1 MAIAFITTPVSGQD
15 SLDKDI
21 IFSTGGPVRDSD
33 LSTSADSQ
41 GNIYLAEVFDGSVH
55 TGKAARGL
63 YKQVLN
69 THFISQFSHF
79 IISDF

>member
-1 MAIAFITTPVSGQD
+1 MVAIAFITTPVSGQD

-21 IFSTGGPVRDSD
+21 IFSAGGPVRDSD

-41 GNIYLAEVFDGSVH
+41 GNIYLAEVLEGSEVA
-55 TGKAARGL
+55 GGL
-63 YKQVLN
+63 YRQALN
-69 THFISQFSHF
+69 IHFISQFSHF